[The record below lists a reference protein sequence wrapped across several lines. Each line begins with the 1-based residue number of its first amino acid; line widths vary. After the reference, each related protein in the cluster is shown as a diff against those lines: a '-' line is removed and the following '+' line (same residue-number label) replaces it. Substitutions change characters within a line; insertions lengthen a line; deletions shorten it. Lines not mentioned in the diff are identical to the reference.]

1 MQFEELK
8 AKYEQLKAQQEMS
21 NSATQDDKSGFD
33 AKRTA
38 LTEDKTQFNRLKIQ
52 NTTVGVT

>member
-21 NSATQDDKSGFD
+21 NSATQDDKAGFD